1 MANPLE
7 GIRDKIDA
15 LDQQLQTL
23 LNQRAELALEVAK
36 VKAAQG
42 EEGHCYRPEREAQVL
57 RAVQERNQGPLSD
70 AEIARLFRE
79 IMSACLALEE
89 PLGIAFLGPEGTY
102 THEAAKKHFGHSVK
116 TLSMSAIDE
125 VFREVESGAAQFGVV
140 PVENSTE
147 GVITHTLDQFMA
159 SPLTICGE
167 VELRINHEFLT
178 NESDLTSVCKVYSHQ
193 QSLAQCREWLDRNL
207 LGVER
212 IAVSSNAEAAR
223 LASDEAGSA
232 AIAGQAAAELYDIK
246 VLATNIEDEPDNTTR
261 FLVIGVDSV
270 PPSGVDKTSL
280 LVSAVNEAG
289 TLGNLIQPF
298 SNNGINMT
306 KLESRP
312 SRRGLW
318 EYVFF
323 IDIEGHVDD
332 KNIAR
337 ALDELRNDAP
347 MVKVLGSYPRSVL

>member
-1 MANPLE
+1 
-7 GIRDKIDA
+7 
-15 LDQQLQTL
+15 
-23 LNQRAELALEVAK
+23 
-36 VKAAQG
+36 
-42 EEGHCYRPEREAQVL
+42 
-57 RAVQERNQGPLSD
+57 
-70 AEIARLFRE
+70 
-79 IMSACLALEE
+79 
-89 PLGIAFLGPEGTY
+89 
-102 THEAAKKHFGHSVK
+102 
-116 TLSMSAIDE
+116 
-125 VFREVESGAAQFGVV
+125 
-140 PVENSTE
+140 
-147 GVITHTLDQFMA
+147 
-159 SPLTICGE
+159 
-167 VELRINHEFLT
+167 
-178 NESDLTSVCKVYSHQ
+178 VYSHQ